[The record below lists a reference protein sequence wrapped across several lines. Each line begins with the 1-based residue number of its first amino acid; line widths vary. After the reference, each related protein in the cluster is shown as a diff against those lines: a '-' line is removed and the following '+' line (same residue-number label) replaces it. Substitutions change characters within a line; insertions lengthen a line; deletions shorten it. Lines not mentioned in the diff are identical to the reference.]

1 MAGLIEVE
9 GPDGKIYEFPEG
21 TSDEA
26 MAQVMRG
33 FYPPPEQGSPTAS
46 TYEELIAKSRELAAA
61 GDMAG
66 AKRVAQIAITRR
78 DAASAKVTE
87 LTLEQ
92 QKAVA
97 LANARRRAAG
107 AQHYDAMGFP
117 QEPQGGSATNPGAVS
132 DMVGNIHQAGSG
144 TSEGVANFLGFPV
157 DLATMAMNAGSRGI
171 NAVAGTEI
179 PQIVSPVG
187 GSGMF
192 EKALDPF
199 ISDEAPKNATQRY
212 LRRGGQALGFGIP
225 AAMTGAAFSPTA
237 LSNMPSYMGASTA
250 GDVTSA
256 VAGQTSREIA
266 PNNNTADLI
275 ASMIG
280 GVGGSMAAARL
291 GTKVGQAP
299 TLDDLRSRQS
309 EAYGAVDASQAR
321 LSAAERQGLID
332 QMQGRTTAMEM
343 DEFMHPRANRT
354 MERMNSLEPAPRIA
368 DVEKKRRLVGRDVA
382 GSLDPSEAAIG
393 QGMKDEIDS
402 YLKNLAGSGN
412 LGDDAS
418 ATLSHLQQGRDFT
431 SRIKKAEA
439 ITGAVTK
446 AERRAASAGTGGNEI
461 NATRQNIRAMLDD
474 PKQSRGF
481 SQPERA
487 QMEGIVRGTPGVNV
501 GRMFG
506 RLSPTAGA
514 LPMMGNMAAMAG
526 GATGELVAL

>member
-1 MAGLIEVE
+1 
-9 GPDGKIYEFPEG
+9 
-21 TSDEA
+21 
-26 MAQVMRG
+26 
-33 FYPPPEQGSPTAS
+33 
-46 TYEELIAKSRELAAA
+46 
-61 GDMAG
+61 
-66 AKRVAQIAITRR
+66 
-78 DAASAKVTE
+78 
-87 LTLEQ
+87 
-92 QKAVA
+92 
-97 LANARRRAAG
+97 
-107 AQHYDAMGFP
+107 
-117 QEPQGGSATNPGAVS
+117 
-132 DMVGNIHQAGSG
+132 
-144 TSEGVANFLGFPV
+144 
-157 DLATMAMNAGSRGI
+157 
-171 NAVAGTEI
+171 
-179 PQIVSPVG
+179 
-187 GSGMF
+187 
-192 EKALDPF
+192 
-199 ISDEAPKNATQRY
+199 
-212 LRRGGQALGFGIP
+212 
-225 AAMTGAAFSPTA
+225 
-237 LSNMPSYMGASTA
+237 
-250 GDVTSA
+250 
-256 VAGQTSREIA
+256 
-266 PNNNTADLI
+266 
-275 ASMIG
+275 MIG
-280 GVGGSMAAARL
+280 GVGGSMAAAML

-354 MERMNSLEPAPRIA
+354 MERMNNLEPAPRIA

-412 LGDDAS
+412 LGHDAS
-418 ATLSHLQQGRDFT
+418 ATLSLLQQGRDLT

-487 QMEGIVRGTPGVNV
+487 QMEGIVRGTPGVNI

-526 GATGELVAL
+526 GATGGVGGIMMGAIPGAVGMAAKKLAEGATKKQIRKLLDTVQNGGPLPVRGIKGTDKRSIIAAMLANSVQSQPQ